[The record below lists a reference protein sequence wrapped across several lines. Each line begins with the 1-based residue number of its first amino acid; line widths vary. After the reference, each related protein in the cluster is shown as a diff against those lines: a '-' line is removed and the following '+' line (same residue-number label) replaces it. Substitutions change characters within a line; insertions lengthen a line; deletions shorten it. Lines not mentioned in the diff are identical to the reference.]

1 MINREQIHRTLLEIY
16 FLKLYVHFSALQL
29 LFFRRQIFVFQTFD
43 FVVRFLIDFH
53 ERYVYVLFC
62 TFSSLTFP
70 ILCVCWARVGHGK
83 LKPRITRNYLQTLW
97 F

>member
-16 FLKLYVHFSALQL
+16 FLKLYVQFSALQL
-29 LFFRRQIFVFQTFD
+29 LFFRRQIFVYQTFD

-53 ERYVYVLFC
+53 EKYVYVLFC

-70 ILCVCWARVGHGK
+70 ILCVCWARVGG
-83 LKPRITRNYLQTLW
+83 TES
-97 F
+97 